1 MDFNT
6 IYEVPLLGPEDP
18 LEKGVATHS
27 TVLPWR
33 IPWTEPAGSS
43 PWDCKELDVTESTH
57 ACARTHTHTH
67 LKYLYSNP

>member
-27 TVLPWR
+27 SVLPWR
-33 IPWTEPAGSS
+33 IP
-43 PWDCKELDVTESTH
+43 
-57 ACARTHTHTH
+57 
-67 LKYLYSNP
+67 